1 MDTNSTAVFT
11 QRVSRRAARNVAV
24 IGVVSCLAVTGF
36 AAAVHGT
43 GTASSIQSDIV
54 SVAHTH
60 KGDRLPLATKN
71 IPTVPSP
78 VVTTLSR
85 PPIGCEPAFGRVADP
100 KRSYIAMLGFGILAV
115 LSLPSIF

>member
-1 MDTNSTAVFT
+1 MDTNSTAILA
-11 QRVSRRAARNVAV
+11 QRVRRRAARNVAV
-24 IGVVSCLAVTGF
+24 VGVVSCLAITGF
-36 AAAVHGT
+36 AAAVHGA
-43 GTASSIQSDIV
+43 GAASSIQSDIV

-85 PPIGCEPAFGRVADP
+85 PPIGCEPAFSRVADP
-100 KRSYIAMLGFGILAV
+100 KRSYIFGRCI
-115 LSLPSIF
+115 S